1 LVGAKVGNLVGDR
14 VAPSPEGNAD
24 GDSDGNTVIPP
35 SDGTGVDVLMGAVV
49 GGAVVSPVGD

>member
-14 VAPSPEGNAD
+14 VAPSTEGDAD

-49 GGAVVSPVGD
+49 GGAVVSSVGD